1 MDSFAGDFSTLWTL
15 NNRPPIQH
23 LTWDWWWWL
32 VMLDDDDHPMAGK
45 QLMVLW
51 STKENDVVHI
61 NDVEWKPK
69 GTPGFDE
76 QGAIQVDGMV
86 CAWWF
91 DGSVMHDEI
100 IAKVC
105 DMIVL
110 PSSHSSWPG
119 QEGQGGGAVVPLT
132 DKDCSMGMLP
142 DRSQF
147 WLNLNVEHEGIN
159 SIRVTM

>member
-15 NNRPPIQH
+15 NQRPPIQH

-32 VMLDDDDHPMAGK
+32 VMLDDDEHPMAGK

-69 GTPGFDE
+69 GTPGFDDE
-76 QGAIQVDGMV
+76 GAILIDGMV

-100 IAKVC
+100 IAKIC

-110 PSSHSSWPG
+110 PSNHSS
-119 QEGQGGGAVVPLT
+119 
-132 DKDCSMGMLP
+132 CS
-142 DRSQF
+142 
-147 WLNLNVEHEGIN
+147 
-159 SIRVTM
+159 

>member
-1 MDSFAGDFSTLWTL
+1 
-15 NNRPPIQH
+15 
-23 LTWDWWWWL
+23 
-32 VMLDDDDHPMAGK
+32 MLDDDDHPMAGK

-110 PSSHSSWPG
+110 PPVIHHGRGKRGKVVEQSSHSRTKIVRWECCRTAHNFG
-119 QEGQGGGAVVPLT
+119 
-132 DKDCSMGMLP
+132 
-142 DRSQF
+142 
-147 WLNLNVEHEGIN
+147 
-159 SIRVTM
+159 